1 MMHLIKKQ
9 NQLNS
14 LKKWVISSE
23 KLITFNHG
31 FIPRNKRFNNLNTND
46 INETNE
52 NQLKDIISLIDC
64 IYCDKLVVE
73 SYIDVTKTILKN
85 YFTNNDRIGVFF
97 LLNEYRIICPIM
109 SREEIDISN
118 FKKDLDIYWEKVFR
132 KEKIE
137 YSSRVNEEIQ
147 ERINSGESFDSIPE
161 SRHNSF
167 SDSSSDFNNKGG
179 FINKKKIKIEYA
191 I

>member
-1 MMHLIKKQ
+1 M
-9 NQLNS
+9 
-14 LKKWVISSE
+14 KKWVISSK

-167 SDSSSDFNNKGG
+167 SDSSSDFNNKCE
-179 FINKKKIKIEYA
+179 FINKGKIKIIDA